1 MSNENENGMSPD
13 DLLKMAMGITPE
25 AQEMAASENIKKHYL
40 TPTTQKDYFQKRRV
54 FRRTMFSI
62 RWKLHYNQTTFTAE
76 EKAIKEIMDARLD
89 PSKGFTWESFTFL
102 WDITP
107 NYQNPFQIVQKQ
119 HWFKEGG
126 AIDQDIGTFYPAAF
140 TEQGIA

>member
-1 MSNENENGMSPD
+1 MSPEE
-13 DLLKMAMGITPE
+13 LLKMAMGITPE
-25 AQEMAASENIKKHYL
+25 AQEKAAEENIKKHYL
-40 TPTTQKDYFQKRRV
+40 VPTTQKDYFAKRRV
-54 FRRTMFSI
+54 FRRTMFSV
-62 RWKLHYNQTTFTAE
+62 RRKLHYNQQEFTTE
-76 EKAIKEIMDARLD
+76 EKVVKEIIESRLD

-107 NYQNPFQIVQKQ
+107 NYQNPFQIIQKQ

-126 AIDQDIGTFYPAAF
+126 VLDQDIGTFYPAAF

>member
-1 MSNENENGMSPD
+1 MSPE

-25 AQEMAASENIKKHYL
+25 AQEMAAEENLKKHYL
-40 TPTTQKDYFQKRRV
+40 VPTTQKEYFAKRRV
-54 FRRTMFSI
+54 FRRTMFSV
-62 RWKLHYNQTTFTAE
+62 RRKLHYNQTEFSTE
-76 EKAIKEIMDARLD
+76 EKVVKEIIDTRLD
-89 PSKGFTWESFTFL
+89 PSKGFTWDSFTFL

-126 AIDQDIGTFYPAAF
+126 AIDQDIGTFYPSAF